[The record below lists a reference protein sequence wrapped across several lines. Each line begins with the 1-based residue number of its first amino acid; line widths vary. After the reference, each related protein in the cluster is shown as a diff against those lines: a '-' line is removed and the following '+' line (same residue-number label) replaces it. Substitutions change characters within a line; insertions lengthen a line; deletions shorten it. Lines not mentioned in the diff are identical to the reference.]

1 MNRAL
6 YSGVAGLKAHQ
17 TKMDVIGNNI
27 SNVNTYGYK
36 AQRTIFSDV
45 FYQTVSSATAGSANS
60 GGTNPSSI
68 GYGSQLAAIQ
78 TQMSQSSL
86 QSTGYGMD
94 VAITGEGFFQV
105 MDPDGNIFYTKA
117 GILDY
122 DSNGYLTDVNGN
134 FVLGSAK
141 ADGTPASQKIK
152 LDDLGSVP
160 AKAAKTE
167 ISINGIKYTVTAS
180 ATTESGNV
188 SISIGASNELS
199 AGEKA
204 KASITPT
211 GAITVQLSSTE
222 KFADLAAVNSAINA
236 AITEANGNKPHAAG
250 TFTIAATDAAAKFTA
265 AGGLTG
271 AEICGTDYSVQE
283 GTFALTP
290 TTAKLFVGKM
300 NILGTSNGFTG
311 SGALDLTADYNA
323 AEVGPPA
330 KPAQWTITMTAGT
343 KSYSGVLKDGELAT
357 SLLLKNTNPLLADS
371 DYIKVS
377 NPGFDELVNQAED
390 IAPADGTPDDIT
402 DGISGGTI
410 TATPAKQSNALGL
423 SSTSFALTG
432 GTEGGPVTLDQLTS
446 IAIGSDGVIS
456 VTHADL
462 GTVSAGKIS
471 LANFANPA
479 GLQLEGSNYFSATAN
494 SGKAIL
500 CDPGS
505 DGTGALKSNA
515 LEMSNVDLS
524 AEFAEMITTQRG
536 FQANSRIITV
546 SDTMLEE
553 LINLKR

>member
-36 AQRTIFSDV
+36 AQRAIFSDV
-45 FYQTVSSATAGSANS
+45 FYQTISSATAGTASK
-60 GGTNPSSI
+60 GGTNPSSA

-105 MDPDGNIFYTKA
+105 MDPDGNVFYTKA
-117 GILDY
+117 GILGY

-160 AKAAKTE
+160 AKSSSTE
-167 ISINGIKYTVTAS
+167 VSINGIKYTVTAS
-180 ATTESGNV
+180 NPSNSGNV
-188 SISIGASNELS
+188 SIAIGSSGELS
-199 AGEKA
+199 GGEKSE
-204 KASITPT
+204 ASISST
-211 GAITVQLSSTE
+211 GTITVQLSNTE
-222 KFADLAAVNSAINA
+222 KFASIADLNSAINA
-236 AITEANGNKPHAAG
+236 AITNANGGKPHAAG
-250 TFTIAATDAAAKFTA
+250 NFTITAADATAKFPT
-265 AGGLTG
+265 GGLTG
-271 AEICGTDYSVQE
+271 AEICGTNFGYKE
-283 GTFALTP
+283 GTF
-290 TTAKLFVGKM
+290 TTAKLFKDKM
-300 NILGTSNGFTG
+300 TIIGTSSKFSGTG
-311 SGALDLTADYNA
+311 TQSLTATYA
-323 AEVGPPA
+323 AAVAGTPRTPA
-330 KPAQWTITMTAGT
+330 FWTITMTAGT
-343 KSYSGVLKDGELAT
+343 KSYTGVLKDDETAT
-357 SLLLKNTNPLLADS
+357 SLLLKNADPTLADS

-377 NPGFDELVNQAED
+377 NPGFAELVTQAGD
-390 IAPADGTPDDIT
+390 SNGDLVPDNIPNGITLGTL
-402 DGISGGTI
+402 
-410 TATPAKQSNALGL
+410 TATPATQSNDLGL

-432 GTEGGPVTLDQLTS
+432 GTKGGTVTLDQLTS
-446 IAIGSDGVIS
+446 IAIGSNGVIS
-456 VTHADL
+456 VTQSAL
-462 GTVSAGKIS
+462 GTVAAGKIS

-479 GLQLEGSNYFSATAN
+479 GLQLEGSDYFSETAN

-500 CDPGS
+500 CNPGS
-505 DGTGALKSNA
+505 DGTGGLKSNA

-524 AEFAEMITTQRG
+524 SEFAEMITTQRG